1 MRAFIVVALC
11 ALAPLAHAFEREIP
25 YANIHK
31 VFARV
36 AGIPDGKYF
45 RMQSRI
51 VSDDPAVATQDIRL
65 VIRARA
71 GEIPVPIAPD
81 GSAAFPVRDDLLAEN
96 PPVVTNVAKGKL
108 SMRVDMS
115 VTAPPEQRF
124 RYEVMVAM
132 IEEVDGI
139 IASQGMMARMFAP
152 DFEGLQVRFAPGT
165 AATATIEAA
174 KPETFQ
180 ADAEGRI
187 RIPDRKA
194 WRKENPFV
202 QLSAMPQ
209 RVELYVED

>member
-1 MRAFIVVALC
+1 MRTLLAVALC

-36 AGIPDGKYF
+36 AGIPNGKYF

-51 VSDDPAVATQDIRL
+51 VSEDPAVATKDIRL
-65 VIRARA
+65 VIRART

-81 GSAAFPVRDDLLAEN
+81 GSAVFPIRDDLLAEN

-108 SMRVDMS
+108 SMRMDMS
-115 VTAPPEQRF
+115 VEAAPQQRF
-124 RYEVMVAM
+124 RYELMAAM

-139 IASQGMMARMFAP
+139 IAGQGMMARMFAP
-152 DFEGLQVRFAPGT
+152 DFEGLQVSFPPGT
-165 AATATIEAA
+165 AATATVEAA
-174 KPETFQ
+174 KPETFP

-202 QLSAMPQ
+202 QLSAVPARM
-209 RVELYVED
+209 ELYVED

>member
-1 MRAFIVVALC
+1 MRILIAVALC

-25 YANIHK
+25 YANMHK

-36 AGIPDGKYF
+36 ASIPNGKYF
-45 RMQSRI
+45 RTQPRI
-51 VSDDPAVATQDIRL
+51 ESKDPAVATQDIRL
-65 VIRARA
+65 VIRARS
-71 GEIPVPIAPD
+71 GDIVVPIAAD
-81 GSAAFPVRDDLLAEN
+81 GAASFPVRDDLLAEN

-108 SMRVDMS
+108 QMRVDMS
-115 VTAPPEQRF
+115 VTTPPEQRF

-152 DFEGLQVRFAPGT
+152 DFEGLQVSFAPGT
-165 AATATIEAA
+165 AATATVEAA